1 MKSEKCQNQP
11 CPVETTLKL
20 IGGKWKGLLIYRL
33 LDGKKRFSQLQK
45 LIPSITHRSL
55 SLQLKELE
63 AAGLVKRTV
72 YPEVPPKVEYELTV
86 LGQSMSSIIYAIYDW
101 GKFYQE
107 GHK

>member
-45 LIPSITHRSL
+45 LIPNITHRSL

-63 AAGLVKRTV
+63 ATGLVKRTV
-72 YPEVPPKVEYELTV
+72 YPEVPPRVEYELTD
-86 LGQSMSSIIYAIYDW
+86 LGQSMSSIIYTIYDW
-101 GKFYQE
+101 GKLYQK
-107 GHK
+107 GGK